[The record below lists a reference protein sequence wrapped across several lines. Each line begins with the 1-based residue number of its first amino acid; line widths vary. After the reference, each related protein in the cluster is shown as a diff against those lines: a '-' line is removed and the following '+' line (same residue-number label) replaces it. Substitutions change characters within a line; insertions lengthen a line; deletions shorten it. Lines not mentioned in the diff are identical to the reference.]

1 MSMDDDLPE
10 TVKKCLKIL
19 DENVDFLSNLE
30 QDLEDETDDEIVS
43 DMELHQLHDM
53 VEDVAESTKIKRAE
67 SNLMRRQAED
77 SV

>member
-1 MSMDDDLPE
+1 MDDDLPE

-30 QDLEDETDDEIVS
+30 QDLEDEKEDEIVS

-53 VEDVAESTKIKRAE
+53 VEDVADSAKIKRAE
-67 SNLMRRQAED
+67 SNLMRRQAEE
-77 SV
+77 SI